1 MPPFDAVL
9 LLREYG
15 DEGLVRDL
23 AQLLVETAPA
33 QAEAVTRAV
42 AAGDGDALR
51 AAAHRL
57 RGSIVPFGASEAVEA
72 ARKLEL
78 MAAQGELSGADTLSR
93 ELAAGVQLL
102 CESAR
107 SWLEQR
113 PS

>member
-1 MPPFDAVL
+1 MHRCAQQERGVVAPRRRSLRTITAMPPFDAVL
-9 LLREYG
+9 LLQEYG

-23 AQLLVETAPA
+23 AQLLVETVPA

-51 AAAHRL
+51 VAAHRL

-78 MAAQGELSGADTLSR
+78 MAARGELS
-93 ELAAGVQLL
+93 
-102 CESAR
+102 
-107 SWLEQR
+107 
-113 PS
+113 